1 MATIKSLLAMSVEQL
16 EAMTDEQLKEYC
28 APFLRAVV
36 VKEPEEI
43 TKLDLTE
50 DGPSKATKQRKKAED
65 NWQEQAAKL
74 AKTLGLDPNTI
85 KLPKKL

>member
-16 EAMTDEQLKEYC
+16 ETMTDEQLKEYC
-28 APFLRAVV
+28 APFLRIAV
-36 VKEPEEI
+36 VKEPEET

-50 DGPSKATKQRKKAED
+50 SGPSKTTKQRKKAED
-65 NWQEQAAKL
+65 NWQEQATKL
-74 AKTLGLDPNTI
+74 AKTLGLDLNII